1 MKKYSDIRS
10 SFVNSASDIATK
22 SKDYVID
29 NAGTI
34 TTVGAVS
41 VATGY
46 ASAGVSLLTGSAAA
60 MKVAVACYYG
70 GLAVATIG
78 VTGLIAREFNKK

>member
-10 SFVNSASDIATK
+10 SFVQSATTVATK
-22 SKDYVID
+22 SKDYVLD

-34 TTVGAVS
+34 TSVGAVS

-46 ASAGVSLLTGSAAA
+46 ACAGASLLTGSVTLA
-60 MKVAVACYYG
+60 KVAVGAYYG

-78 VTGLIAREFNKK
+78 LTGLIAREYIKK